1 MWRIVLAAD
10 RGRPF
15 RVPAA
20 LVWLGD
26 VSYSLYLWHVLP
38 IRLVQRMADPPRG
51 PLAFVAVIAASL
63 ALAALSYRFLER
75 GLAERV
81 RRALYA

>member
-1 MWRIVLAAD
+1 MARL
-10 RGRPF
+10 RSRHPGRATATP
-15 RVPAA
+15 RSRQQLLEPPY
-20 LVWLGD
+20 D
-26 VSYSLYLWHVLP
+26 
-38 IRLVQRMADPPRG
+38 LVQRMADPPRG
-51 PLAFVAVIAASL
+51 PLAFAAVIAASL